1 MKLRIDDITGEAKEL
16 AFAEPE
22 LAINRTLAAGPVHE
36 FSLTEPVAVVVSYYR
51 AGTELLLN
59 GELKATTIAV
69 CARCAEE
76 FETLSTRNFRYIL
89 VPRVIGEHNGRDER
103 GDDLEFAVY
112 DGDEVDLGPLV
123 QEQVLLALPTRPL
136 CREDCRGLCPQC
148 GLNLNEHQ
156 CACRAGGLDSRMAIV
171 RTLKLHRQN

>member
-1 MKLRIDDITGEAKEL
+1 LKLRVDDITGEAKEL
-16 AFAEPE
+16 VFTEPE
-22 LAINRTLAAGPVHE
+22 PAINRTLAAGPVHE
-36 FSLTEPVAVVVSYYR
+36 FSLAGPVAVVLSYYR
-51 AGTELLLN
+51 AGTELFFN
-59 GELKATTIAV
+59 GELKATTRAV

-76 FETLSTRNFRYIL
+76 FEGLNIRNFRYIL
-89 VPRVIGEHNGRDER
+89 VPRVIGDHNGRDEQ

-112 DGDEVDLGPLV
+112 DGDEVDLAPLV

-156 CACRAGGLDSRMAIV
+156 CTCRGDRLDSRLAV
-171 RTLKLHRQN
+171 LHKLKLHRQN

>member
-1 MKLRIDDITGEAKEL
+1 VKVRVDDITGEAKEL

-22 LAINRTLAAGPVHE
+22 PAINRTLDAGPVHE
-36 FSLTEPVAVVVSYYR
+36 FSLTQPVAVAVSYYR
-51 AGTELLLN
+51 AGTELFFN
-59 GELKATTIAV
+59 GELKAVTTAV

-76 FETLSTRNFRYIL
+76 FETLNTRNFRYIL
-89 VPRVIGEHNGRDER
+89 VPRVIGEHNGRDQR

-112 DGDEVDLGPLV
+112 DGDEIDLAPLV

-156 CACRAGGLDSRMAIV
+156 CNCHGERLDSRLAIL
-171 RTLKLHRQN
+171 RTLKFHQN